1 MILSVEMPDSIARQ
15 LHLDG
20 PQGSRRALE
29 MLALA
34 GYWAGDLSRGQISEL
49 LGMSFWETEAFLK
62 EHECGLGLSF
72 EEYER
77 SSKQLRE
84 FLAR

>member
-1 MILSVEMPDSIARQ
+1 MILSVEVPDAIARQ
-15 LHLDG
+15 LHVDG

-29 MLALA
+29 RIALD
-34 GYWAGDLSRGQISEL
+34 GYRAGDLSRGQVSEL

-62 EHECGLGLSF
+62 EHGCGLGLTH

-77 SSKQLRE
+77 SSMQMRE

>member
-1 MILSVEMPDSIARQ
+1 MILSLEVPDAIARQ

-20 PQGSRRALE
+20 PQGSRSALE

-34 GYWAGDLSRGQISEL
+34 GYWDGDLSRGQVSEL
-49 LGMSFWETEAFLK
+49 LGLSFWETGALLN
-62 EHECGLGLSF
+62 EHDCGKGLTF
-72 EEYER
+72 EEFQQDAANAR
-77 SSKQLRE
+77 R

>member
-15 LHLDG
+15 LHVDG
-20 PQGSRRALE
+20 PQGSRHALE
-29 MLALA
+29 RLALD
-34 GYWAGDLSRGQISEL
+34 GYRVGELSRGQVSEL

-62 EHECGLGLSF
+62 EHECGLGLSI

-84 FLAR
+84 FLSR

>member
-1 MILSVEMPDSIARQ
+1 MILSVEVPDAIARQ
-15 LHLDG
+15 LHVDG

-29 MLALA
+29 SLALD
-34 GYWAGDLSRGQISEL
+34 GYRAGDLSRGQVSEL

-62 EHECGLGLSF
+62 ERGCGLGLSI

-77 SSKQLRE
+77 SSRQMRE

>member
-1 MILSVEMPDSIARQ
+1 MILSLEMPDSIARQ
-15 LHLDG
+15 LHVDG
-20 PQGSRRALE
+20 PQGGRRALE
-29 MLALA
+29 RLALD
-34 GYWAGDLSRGQISEL
+34 GYRAGDLSRGQVSEL

-62 EHECGLGLSF
+62 EHACGLGLGF

-77 SSKQLRE
+77 TSRQMRE